1 MKRKLWLTIG
11 LFLTML
17 AISAF
22 AAPSGAKGLPDVIP
36 LPDGFQPEGIVIG
49 RGLTAYAGSLADG
62 DIYEVDLRTG
72 EGETLVEGPGTPAV
86 GLSFDRRTGYLYVAG
101 GPAGTARVYNT
112 RSGELVADYDF
123 GGAFVNDV
131 IVTRKAAFFTDSF
144 APVLYKVDLDR
155 RGRLPGSFS
164 TLPLGGDF
172 TQIDGFNAN
181 GIEATPNGKTLFVVH
196 SSLGIIYRVDPD
208 TGNATEI
215 DLGGESAGN
224 GDGLLLV
231 GRKLYVVRNFINQVS
246 EFRLNHDYSA
256 ATLTKVITSDNFDI
270 PTTVDNRGSSLYLVN
285 ARFTTPPGPTVTYDI
300 VRVKR

>member
-11 LFLTML
+11 FFLTML
-17 AISAF
+17 ATSAF
-22 AAPSGAKGLPDVIP
+22 AAPSENNPLPDVIP

-49 RGLTAYAGSLADG
+49 RGFTAYAGSLADG
-62 DIYEVDLRTG
+62 DIYKVDLRTG
-72 EGETLVEGPGTPAV
+72 EGEILVEGPGTPAV

-101 GPAGTARVYNT
+101 GPAGTARVYAT
-112 RSGELVADYDF
+112 RSGELIADYDF

-155 RGRLPGSFS
+155 RGRPTDSFS

-172 TQIDGFNAN
+172 TQVDGFNAN
-181 GIEATPNGKTLFVVH
+181 GIEATPNGRTLFVVH
-196 SSLGIIYRVDPD
+196 STLGVIYRVNPD
-208 TGNATEI
+208 TGIATEI

-224 GDGLLLV
+224 GDGLLLI
-231 GRKLYVVRNFINQVS
+231 GRKLYVVRNFINQIS
-246 EFRLNHDYSA
+246 EFRLNRDYTA
-256 ATLTKVITSDNFDI
+256 GTLTQVITSDNFDI
-270 PTTVDNRGSSLYLVN
+270 PATIDNRGSSLYAVN
-285 ARFTTPPGPTVTYDI
+285 ARFTTPPGPDVTYDI